1 MKRPYLM
8 KQDGKYEIK
17 VRICAG
23 LLDVSQFAALKEI
36 ADNYG
41 SGKIHLTVRQEVL
54 LFDIEEAHVDK
65 ALKKLGEVGLRGGS
79 AGFRVRNI
87 VCCVGERCKNCV
99 QNVTGLAEDLDKKYG
114 ERELPGAVKI
124 AIGGCPFPCT
134 RPYFNDIGII
144 GRAYP
149 IVDVEKCDGCG
160 KCVETC
166 LMKAITINGNMKA
179 VINRKKCKMCGRG
192 INTCPISAVY
202 AKEKGFTILVGGRGT
217 WPAFKGEI
225 LAEILERED
234 VVALVGKILDYYEQ
248 NALPHEKRLRPF
260 VKRIGIEKIRKEI
273 LGTEKPVGQRWREAK
288 L

>member
-8 KQDGKYEIK
+8 KQNGKYEIK
-17 VRICAG
+17 VRTCAG
-23 LLDVSQFAALKEI
+23 SLDASQLAALREI
-36 ADNYG
+36 ADNYAD
-41 SGKIHLTVRQEVL
+41 GKIHLTVRQEVL
-54 LFDIEEAHVDK
+54 LFDIEESHVDE
-65 ALKKLGEVGLRGGS
+65 ALKKLEEVGLRGGS
-79 AGFRVRNI
+79 AGPRVRNI

-99 QNVTGLAEDLDKKYG
+99 QNVTGLAEELDKKYG
-114 ERELPGAVKI
+114 ELELPGAVKI

-149 IVDVEKCDGCG
+149 VVDVDKCDGCG

-166 LMKAITINGNMKA
+166 PMDAITINGDMKA

-192 INTCPISAVY
+192 INTCPISAIY
-202 AKEKGFTILVGGRGT
+202 AEEKGFSVLVGGRGT
-217 WPAFKGEI
+217 WPAFKGET
-225 LAEILERED
+225 LAEMLEPED
-234 VVALVGKILDYYEQ
+234 VVPLVGKLLDYYKQ
-248 NALPHEKRLRPF
+248 NALPQEKRLRPF
-260 VKRIGIEKIRKEI
+260 VKRIGIEKMRKEI

>member
-17 VRICAG
+17 VRTCGG
-23 LLDVSQFAALKEI
+23 LLDVSQLAVLREI

-41 SGKIHLTVRQEVL
+41 SDKIHLTVRQEVL
-54 LFDIEEAHVDK
+54 LFDVEESHVDE
-65 ALKKLGEVGLRGGS
+65 ALKKLEEVGLRGGS
-79 AGFRVRNI
+79 SGFRVRNI

-99 QNVTGLAEDLDKKYG
+99 QDVTGLAEELDKKYG
-114 ERELPGAVKI
+114 ELELPGAVKI

-149 IVDVEKCDGCG
+149 VIDEEKCDGCG
-160 KCVETC
+160 KCVEVC
-166 LMKAITINGNMKA
+166 HMNAITINENMKA
-179 VINRKKCKMCGRG
+179 VINRKKCKMCGRC
-192 INTCPISAVY
+192 INTCPTSAIY
-202 AKEKGFTILVGGRGT
+202 AKEKGFTIMVGGHGT

-225 LAEILERED
+225 LAEMLEHED
-234 VVALVGKILDYYEQ
+234 VVLLVGKILDYYKQ
-248 NALPHEKRLRPF
+248 NAFPNEKRLRPF
-260 VKRIGIEKIRKEI
+260 VKRIGIEKMRKEI
-273 LGTEKPVGQRWREAK
+273 LGTEKRVGQRWREAK

>member
-8 KQDGKYEIK
+8 KQNGKYEIK
-17 VRICAG
+17 VRTCAG
-23 LLDVSQFAALKEI
+23 SLDASQLAALREI
-36 ADNYG
+36 ADNYAD
-41 SGKIHLTVRQEVL
+41 GKIHLTVRQEVL
-54 LFDIEEAHVDK
+54 LFDIEESHVDE
-65 ALKKLGEVGLRGGS
+65 ALKKLEEVGLRGGS
-79 AGFRVRNI
+79 AGPRVRNI

-114 ERELPGAVKI
+114 ELELPGAVKI

-160 KCVETC
+160 KCVESC
-166 LMKAITINGNMKA
+166 LMNAITLDENMKA

-192 INTCPISAVY
+192 INTCPISAIY
-202 AKEKGFTILVGGRGT
+202 AEEKGFSVLVGGRGT
-217 WPAFKGEI
+217 WPAFKGET
-225 LAEILERED
+225 LAEMLEPED
-234 VVALVGKILDYYEQ
+234 VVPLVGKLLDYYKQ
-248 NALPHEKRLRPF
+248 NALSQEKRLRPF
-260 VKRIGIEKIRKEI
+260 VKRIGIEKMRKEI